1 LIDVI
6 WIILALLWERRKK
19 LLELEKRKREEAQVM
34 ISYVNHEIR
43 NPLQT
48 ILGLADMHL
57 EQAEEEGDPLL
68 ASDLG
73 TIVRSAEFI
82 EHIARDILDLRRVE
96 EGKLD
101 IELSDVDV
109 VQFVGGLE
117 KAVMSVQ
124 SRKAN
129 VEFKVNVDKEI
140 RTIRT
145 DRYRLEQIL
154 LNFLTNAFKHTEE
167 GVVTLSVSY
176 STISTIRC
184 AVLDTGKG
192 VASEKKEKLFQQ
204 FSQVSAKDA
213 SDFGGFGLGLYL
225 TKMLAKLLGGS
236 VGFESTLGLGS
247 VFWVDLP
254 VEWDRTSLSF
264 QFQSTET
271 SLQRVVGLPK

>member
-1 LIDVI
+1 
-6 WIILALLWERRKK
+6 
-19 LLELEKRKREEAQVM
+19 
-34 ISYVNHEIR
+34 VNHEIR

-57 EQAEEEGDPLL
+57 EQAEEERDPLL

-101 IELSDVDV
+101 VELSDIDV
-109 VQFVGGLE
+109 RQFVNGLE
-117 KAVMSVQ
+117 KSVVSIQ
-124 SRKAN
+124 ARRSC
-129 VEFKVNVDKEI
+129 VDFKVNVDMEI
-140 RTIRT
+140 HKIRS
-145 DRYRLEQIL
+145 DRYRLEQIM
-154 LNFLTNAFKHTEE
+154 LNFLTNAFKHTDE

-176 STISTIRC
+176 PTISTIRF
-184 AVLDTGKG
+184 AVWDTGKG
-192 VASEKKEKLFQQ
+192 VPAEKKEKLFQQ
-204 FSQVSAKDA
+204 FSQVSSKDA
-213 SDFGGFGLGLYL
+213 TDFGGFGLGLYL
-225 TKMLAKLLGGS
+225 TKMLAKVLGGD

-264 QFQSTET
+264 QFQKSQLP
-271 SLQRVVGLPK
+271 LQRVVGLPK